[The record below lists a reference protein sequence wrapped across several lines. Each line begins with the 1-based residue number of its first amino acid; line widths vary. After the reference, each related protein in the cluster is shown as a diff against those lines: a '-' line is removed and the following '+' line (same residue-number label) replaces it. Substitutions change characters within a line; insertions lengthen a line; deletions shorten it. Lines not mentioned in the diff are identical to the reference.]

1 MAKKPSKANLFRFV
15 TLRNPQLSDENTNTR
30 GFVYHPDPSQSSFIN
45 VAESNTDS
53 DREYYLKNAQTS
65 YASLKN
71 KSEVRNQNQSLYDFS
86 SWLMRNKNV
95 LSYASINENK
105 KTANEL
111 TDAQELLI
119 WENLLSYV
127 INNESDYVRD
137 ALIQVLVAN
146 QFLKAFETFRDGSTE
161 EIVFTTEQEEEFVR
175 RANAAVVIPKILTQ
189 LESRKFNYVY
199 QKSAYKEEIKRE
211 NTIKR
216 TLLEREVIKYKQV
229 RSEIEK
235 IEILYNKENKR
246 AFKDAL
252 DLFNKQVD
260 DVIANNPNKEEPEG
274 EVVATDRSPELEAMD
289 RQTFTFTPVDPTD
302 TYLTSRL
309 SEKSLGFIKVQE
321 LVEELPLYDTLAEV
335 NEAIGRRIQERKKEI
350 ETLTPS
356 SQPKNI
362 RISGNVVP
370 LQTKTSES
378 NYDYCFIPL
387 HEQTSDGT
395 RNILL
400 QIFNHV
406 TGYNIIG
413 VDFQLSFPET
423 GSFFTSESFEVVNDG
438 EFLTIA
444 LFPEGV
450 IFPEGATY
458 YDVECTIEVVEGE
471 FNIEKRILINRTTSG
486 HFDENTPQHST
497 TLPDKK
503 VFGLTSLGIADFRRV
518 EQEILC
524 YVPGE
529 VSHIEN
535 ILAREYKERSTR
547 SLTSL
552 QTETETT
559 SEREVENLRDTTT
572 TERNELQTETSAVIN
587 EDESQN
593 YGATANFSY
602 SPKATG
608 VSFNLG
614 AYADFSSSTSTSNSN
629 SQAQS
634 YAQEVTE
641 RALERVVQKVSTRR
655 TSIMLREFE
664 ENNTHGFDNTA
675 GDQHITGV
683 YRWVDKIYKNQLV
696 NYGKRLIYEFTVPEP
711 SRFFKEAIK
720 KRIEDGDA
728 NENEMVEPIPPVTL
742 ESEGINNASDL
753 DAENYQDAA
762 ALYNAEVNA
771 IPVHFL
777 RVGKSFSH
785 KFYGEE
791 AQGADSF
798 NRNAKDYEMELPEGY
813 RCSAVDIRGN
823 IIREGDKG
831 TASAA
836 IYVGD
841 NKFSFGPTPGWKDLH
856 IDSAPLYNLMTGVL
870 PISIATEDVEPI
882 NFNIVAHCYFST
894 EARQQWQNET
904 YTAIK
909 TAYEARF
916 AEYKDAK
923 AIFDAPTSET
933 GEDVSFNPLFNRSI
947 EQKELKRLCIE
958 LMAEQCNLEFAQDHY
973 QGINPE
979 TCVSSVN
986 ASQELQTHA
995 ETVRFF
1001 EQVFD
1006 WDLMAYTLYPYFY
1019 ADKKDWVKLF
1029 QQRNGSDPLFQ
1040 AFLQAGMARVVLP
1053 IRPGFEAAAN
1063 WYLETGELSTGQ
1075 NMTTDNE
1082 TYLSIM
1088 EDLQSVSGEVEST
1101 WETRVPTSLT
1111 IVQSKS
1117 AILEEGGLPCF
1128 DPKGELENTI
1138 SESIETLK
1146 GDTGTETPSGELEPQ
1161 EGGEQAT
1168 F

>member
-1 MAKKPSKANLFRFV
+1 M
-15 TLRNPQLSDENTNTR
+15 
-30 GFVYHPDPSQSSFIN
+30 YHPDTTQSNFIT
-45 VAESNTDS
+45 VAEISDEASKKSN
-53 DREYYLKNAQTS
+53 LKSAHTAYTAFQ
-65 YASLKN
+65 N
-71 KSEVRNQNQSLYDFS
+71 KSDVRNQNQSLYDFS

-95 LSYASINENK
+95 LSYASIYDNK
-105 KTANEL
+105 KTAVEL
-111 TDAQELLI
+111 TDTQELLI
-119 WENLLSYV
+119 WENLLYQAFE
-127 INNESDYVRD
+127 NESSYVRD
-137 ALIQVLVAN
+137 ALIQLLVAN
-146 QFLKAFETFRDGSTE
+146 QFLKSFETFRNGATE
-161 EIVFTTEQEEEFVR
+161 EITFTTTQEEEFVR
-175 RANAAVVIPKILTQ
+175 RANAVVVIPKILTQ
-189 LESRKFNYVY
+189 LELHKHSGIHSKPV
-199 QKSAYKEEIKRE
+199 YKEAEKRE
-211 NTIKR
+211 NTVKR
-216 TLLEREVIKYKQV
+216 VLLEREVTKYKEV

-235 IEILYNKENKR
+235 IEILYDKENKR
-246 AFKDAL
+246 AFKEAL

-260 DVIANNPNKEEPEG
+260 DVIANNPNKEVPEG
-274 EVVATDRSPELEAMD
+274 ETAATDRSPELEAMD

-302 TYLTSRL
+302 TYLTDKL
-309 SEKSLGFIKVQE
+309 SGNALGFITSQK
-321 LVEELPLYDTLAEV
+321 LLEELPLYDTLAEV
-335 NEAIGRRIQERKKEI
+335 NEEIGRRIQERKKEI
-350 ETLTPS
+350 GKLTPP

-362 RISGNVVP
+362 RIAGNVVP
-370 LQTKTSES
+370 LQTKTPEN
-378 NYDYCFIPL
+378 NYDYCFPPL

-400 QIFNHV
+400 QIFNEV
-406 TGYNIIG
+406 TSDNLSICDYNIYFPQTG
-413 VDFQLSFPET
+413 ESFD
-423 GSFFTSESFEVVNDG
+423 SLSFEVVNDG
-438 EFLTIA
+438 EFLMLS
-444 LFPEGV
+444 LFPEGIV
-450 IFPEGATY
+450 FPEGETHFNF
-458 YDVECTIEVVEGE
+458 EGSFETINGE
-471 FNIEKRILINRTTSG
+471 FNIDKTIYINQSYCW
-486 HFDENTPQHST
+486 HFDESIPQPHT
-497 TLPDKK
+497 ILPDKK

-602 SPKATG
+602 SPTG
-608 VSFNLG
+608 GLGGASFNLG

-664 ENNTHGFDNTA
+664 ENNTHGFDNTK

-711 SRFFKEAIK
+711 SRFFKDAIK

-728 NENEMVEPIPPVTL
+728 NENDMVEPIPPVTL
-742 ESEGINNASDL
+742 ESQGVNSASDL

-777 RVGKSFSH
+777 RIGKSFSH

-791 AQGADSF
+791 AEGVKNLS
-798 NRNAKDYEMELPEGY
+798 RNTRDYEIELPEGY

-823 IIREGDKG
+823 IIREGDEG

-841 NKFSFGPTPGWKDLH
+841 NKFSFGTTMGWKDLH
-856 IDSAPLYNLMTGVL
+856 IDSAPLNNLMTGVL

-909 TAYEARF
+909 TAYEARL

-923 AIFDAPTSET
+923 TIFDAPTSET
-933 GEDVSFNPLFNRSI
+933 AEDISFNPLFNRSI
-947 EQKELKRLCIE
+947 EQKELKRICIE
-958 LMAEQCNLEFAQDHY
+958 LMAEQCDLQYAQDHY
-973 QGINPE
+973 QGQNPE
-979 TCVSSVN
+979 TCVSPVN

-1029 QQRNGSDPLFQ
+1029 QERNGVDPLFQ
-1040 AFLQAGMARVVLP
+1040 AFLQSGMACVILP
-1053 IRPGFEAAAN
+1053 IRSGFEAAAN
-1063 WYLETGELSTGQ
+1063 WYLETGELWTGQ
-1075 NMTTDNE
+1075 GMTTDNE

-1088 EDLQSVSGEVEST
+1088 EELQSVSGEVEST

-1146 GDTGTETPSGELEPQ
+1146 GDTGTETPPE
-1161 EGGEQAT
+1161 EQAT

>member
-1 MAKKPSKANLFRFV
+1 MNKKPSKANLFRFV
-15 TLRNPQLSDENTNTR
+15 TLRNPQLSDGNANTK
-30 GFVYHPDPSQSSFIN
+30 GFVYHPDTSQSNFIT
-45 VAESNTDS
+45 VAETS
-53 DREYYLKNAQTS
+53 DEPSKKTNLKSAHTAYTAFQ
-65 YASLKN
+65 N

-95 LSYASINENK
+95 LSYASIYDNK
-105 KTANEL
+105 KTVVEL

-146 QFLKAFETFRDGSTE
+146 QFLKAFEAFRAGSTE
-161 EIVFTTEQEEEFVR
+161 EITFTEDQEEEFVR
-175 RANAAVVIPKILTQ
+175 RANAAVVIPKVL
-189 LESRKFNYVY
+189 V
-199 QKSAYKEEIKRE
+199 KSQSHRFPIYKPRPVYKEEVKRD
-211 NTIKR
+211 NTVKR
-216 TLLEREVIKYKQV
+216 VLLEREVANYQEV
-229 RSEIEK
+229 RAEIEK
-235 IEILYNKENKR
+235 IGILYDKENKR
-246 AFKDAL
+246 AFKAAL
-252 DLFNKQVD
+252 EVFNKKVD
-260 DVIANNPNKEEPEG
+260 DVIADNPNKEEPTG
-274 EVVATDRSPELEAMD
+274 DTTATSRSPKLEALD
-289 RQTFTFTPVDPTD
+289 RETFEFTPVDPIG
-302 TYLTSRL
+302 TYLSTRL
-309 SEKSLGFIKVQE
+309 SEKALGFITAQK
-321 LVEELPLYDTLAEV
+321 LVEELTLYDTLAEV
-335 NEAIGRRIQERKKEI
+335 NEAIIKRIQERKQEI
-350 ETLTPS
+350 RALTTTA
-356 SQPKNI
+356 QPKNI
-362 RISGNVVP
+362 RIGGNVVP
-370 LQTKTSES
+370 LETRTAE
-378 NYDYCFIPL
+378 NRYDYCFPPI
-387 HEQTSDGT
+387 HEQTTDGT
-395 RNILL
+395 RNVLL
-400 QIFNHV
+400 QIFNDI
-406 TGYNIIG
+406 TSTNLLTIQYEI
-413 VDFQLSFPET
+413 FFPET
-423 GSFFTSESFEVVNDG
+423 GDQYEGESFEVLNDG
-438 EFLTIA
+438 DFLTIA
-444 LFPEGV
+444 LFPEGIV
-450 IFPEGATY
+450 FPENATY
-458 YDVECTIEVVEGE
+458 YTIEISIG
-471 FNIEKRILINRTTSG
+471 FNVGGRDIEQTVYVDRVIKGYFEQNSSG
-486 HFDENTPQHST
+486 SIPLS
-497 TLPDKK
+497 DKK

-572 TERNELQTETSAVIN
+572 TERNELQTEVSAVIN
-587 EDESQN
+587 EEESQN

-602 SPKATG
+602 NPKATG

-614 AYADFSSSTSTSNSN
+614 AYADFSSSTSSSNSN

-664 ENNTHGFDNTA
+664 ENNVHGFDNTL

-720 KRIEDGDA
+720 KRLEDGDT
-728 NENEMVEPIPPVTL
+728 NTNDMVEPIPPVTL
-742 ESEGINNASDL
+742 ESQGINSPADL
-753 DAENYQDAA
+753 DAENYQDIA

-777 RVGKSFSH
+777 RIGKSFSH

-791 AQGADSF
+791 AQGQDSL

-823 IIREGDKG
+823 IIREGDRG

-841 NKFSFGPTPGWKDLH
+841 NKFSFGTTSGWKDLH
-856 IDSAPLYNLMTGVL
+856 VDSAPLYNLMTGVL

-882 NFNIVAHCYFST
+882 NFNVVAHCYFST

-904 YTAIK
+904 YNAIA
-909 TAYEARF
+909 TAYQEQL

-923 AIFDAPTSET
+923 AIFDAPLEKTSE
-933 GEDVSFNPLFNRSI
+933 ESINFNPLFNRSL

-958 LMAEQCNLEFAQDHY
+958 LMAEQCDLNFAQDHY
-973 QGINPE
+973 QGMNPE
-979 TCVSSVN
+979 TCVSPIN
-986 ASQELQTHA
+986 ASQALQTHA

-1029 QQRNGSDPLFQ
+1029 QQRNGTDPLFQ

-1063 WYLETGELSTGQ
+1063 WYLETGKLWTGQ
-1075 NMTTDNE
+1075 GMTTDNE

-1117 AILEEGGLPCF
+1117 AILDEGGLPCF
-1128 DPKGELENTI
+1128 DPKGEFENTI
-1138 SESIETLK
+1138 LESEQTLK
-1146 GDTGTETPSGELEPQ
+1146 GVTGTETPPE
-1161 EGGEQAT
+1161 EGGGEAT

>member
-1 MAKKPSKANLFRFV
+1 MNKKPSKANLFRFV
-15 TLRNPQLSDENTNTR
+15 TLRNPQLSDGNTNTI
-30 GFVYHPDPSQSSFIN
+30 GFVYHPDTTQSDFIT
-45 VAESNTDS
+45 VAETSDEASKTSN
-53 DREYYLKNAQTS
+53 LKSAHKLFTAFQ
-65 YASLKN
+65 N
-71 KSEVRNQNQSLYDFS
+71 KSDVRNQNQSLYDFS
-86 SWLMRNKNV
+86 SWLMRTKNV
-95 LSYASINENK
+95 LSYASIYDNK
-105 KTANEL
+105 NTAVEL
-111 TDAQELLI
+111 TDTQELLM
-119 WENLLSYV
+119 WENLLYQALENTSTH
-127 INNESDYVRD
+127 VRD
-137 ALIQVLVAN
+137 VLIQVLVAN
-146 QFLKAFETFRDGSTE
+146 QFLKAFEVFREGSTE
-161 EIVFTTEQEEEFVR
+161 EIIFTDTQEEEFVR
-175 RANAAVVIPKILTQ
+175 RANAAVVIPNVLTQ
-189 LESRKFNYVY
+189 LESMKSNRIRRKPLN
-199 QKSAYKEEIKRE
+199 KEEVKRD
-211 NTIKR
+211 NTVKR
-216 TLLEREVIKYKQV
+216 VLLEREVENYKQV
-229 RSEIEK
+229 RLEIEK
-235 IEILYNKENKR
+235 IEFLYDKENKR

-252 DLFNKQVD
+252 ELFNKRVD
-260 DVIANNPNKEEPEG
+260 DVIADNPNKGEPEG
-274 EVVATDRSPELEAMD
+274 DVPATDRSAELVAMD
-289 RQTFTFTPVDPTD
+289 RETFEFKPVDPTG
-302 TYLTSRL
+302 TYLTTRL
-309 SEKSLGFIKVQE
+309 SEKALGFMTSQK
-321 LVEELPLYDTLAEV
+321 LLEELPLYDTLTEV
-335 NEAIGRRIQERKKEI
+335 NEAIGRRTQERKKEI
-350 ETLTPS
+350 RRLTPS
-356 SQPKNI
+356 SQTKNI
-362 RISGNVVP
+362 RIAGNVVP
-370 LQTKTSES
+370 IETRAVA
-378 NYDYCFIPL
+378 NPYDYSFPRL
-387 HEQTSDGT
+387 VEQNGDGS
-395 RNILL
+395 RNIIMRLFNGITSANFFEIEY
-400 QIFNHV
+400 QIVFPQ
-406 TGYNIIG
+406 TGDTF
-413 VDFQLSFPET
+413 VSQ
-423 GSFFTSESFEVVNDG
+423 SFEILNEGD
-438 EFLTIA
+438 FLMIA
-444 LFPEGV
+444 LFPNG
-450 IFPEGATY
+450 ITFPENATY
-458 YDVECTIEVVEGE
+458 YDIEGE
-471 FNIEKRILINRTTSG
+471 LSAIDEDFTFTHRVHIGNTTSG
-486 HFDENTPQHST
+486 YFDGNSPQTT

-559 SEREVENLRDTTT
+559 SEREIENLRDTTT
-572 TERNELQTETSAVIN
+572 TERNELQTEVSAVIN

-664 ENNTHGFDNTA
+664 ENNVHGFDNTL

-742 ESEGINNASDL
+742 ESVGINSPSDL

-771 IPVHFL
+771 YPAPLL
-777 RVGKSFSH
+777 RIGKSFSH
-785 KFYGEE
+785 KFFGEE
-791 AQGADSF
+791 AEGVKNLS
-798 NRNAKDYEMELPEGY
+798 RNTRDYEIELPEGY

-823 IIREGDKG
+823 IIAEGTDDLS
-831 TASAA
+831 SAA

-841 NKFSFGPTPGWKDLH
+841 SKFSFGTTDVWKDL
-856 IDSAPLYNLMTGVL
+856 IINDAPLSNLITGVL

-882 NFNIVAHCYFST
+882 NFNIVAHCYLNS
-894 EARQQWQNET
+894 EPKQQWQNET

-909 TAYEARF
+909 TAYQERL

-923 AIFDAPTSET
+923 VIFDAPVEET
-933 GEDVSFNPLFNRSI
+933 AENISFNPLFNRSI

-958 LMAEQCNLEFAQDHY
+958 LMAEQCDLNFAQDHY
-973 QGINPE
+973 QGVNPE
-979 TCVSSVN
+979 TRVSPID
-986 ASQELQTHA
+986 ASQALQTHA

-1029 QQRNGSDPLFQ
+1029 QERNGADPLFQ

-1053 IRPGFEAAAN
+1053 IRSGFEAAAN
-1063 WYLETGELSTGQ
+1063 WYLETGELWTGQ
-1075 NMTTDNE
+1075 GMTTDNE
-1082 TYLSIM
+1082 PYFSIM
-1088 EDLQSVSGEVEST
+1088 EELQSVLGEVEST

-1138 SESIETLK
+1138 SETEQTLK
-1146 GDTGTETPSGELEPQ
+1146 GATGTETPPE
-1161 EGGEQAT
+1161 EGGGEAT

>member
-1 MAKKPSKANLFRFV
+1 MNKKPSKANLFRFV
-15 TLRNPQLSDENTNTR
+15 TLRNPQLVDESTNTIGFVFHPDTTQSNFITVAETSDEASKKLN
-30 GFVYHPDPSQSSFIN
+30 
-45 VAESNTDS
+45 
-53 DREYYLKNAQTS
+53 LKAAHTAYTAFQ
-65 YASLKN
+65 N
-71 KSEVRNQNQSLYDFS
+71 KSEIRNQNQSLYDFS
-86 SWLMRNKNV
+86 SWLMRTKNV
-95 LSYASINENK
+95 LSYASIYDNK
-105 KTANEL
+105 KTAVEL
-111 TDAQELLI
+111 TETQELLI
-119 WENLLSYV
+119 WENLLYQAFE
-127 INNESDYVRD
+127 NTATHVRN

-146 QFLKAFETFRDGSTE
+146 QFLKAFETFRAGSTE
-161 EIVFTTEQEEEFVR
+161 EITFTEDQVEEFVR
-175 RANAAVVIPKILTQ
+175 RANAVVVIPRVLTQ
-189 LESRKFNYVY
+189 LESIKSNGIHRKPLN
-199 QKSAYKEEIKRE
+199 KEEAKRD
-211 NTIKR
+211 NTVKR
-216 TLLEREVIKYKQV
+216 VLLEREVENYKQV
-229 RSEIEK
+229 RSEIDK
-235 IEILYNKENKR
+235 IETLYDKENKR
-246 AFKDAL
+246 AFKEAL
-252 DLFNKQVD
+252 DLFNKRVD
-260 DVIANNPNKEEPEG
+260 DVIADNPNKGEPEG
-274 EVVATDRSPELEAMD
+274 DTPATDRSADLVAMD
-289 RQTFTFTPVDPTD
+289 RETFTFTPVDPTGA
-302 TYLTSRL
+302 YLTTRL
-309 SEKSLGFIKVQE
+309 SDKALGFMTSQK
-321 LVEELPLYDTLAEV
+321 LVEELPLYDTLGEV
-335 NEAIGRRIQERKKEI
+335 NEAIGRRIQERKQEI
-350 ETLTPS
+350 GTLTPLS
-356 SQPKNI
+356 PQPKNI
-362 RISGNVVP
+362 RIAGNVVP
-370 LQTKTSES
+370 LETRAEAQDGD
-378 NYDYCFIPL
+378 YDYNFIPL
-387 HEQTSDGT
+387 HEQTNDGT
-395 RNILL
+395 RNIIL
-400 QIFNHV
+400 QIFDHV
-406 TGYNIIG
+406 TGSNITGADYSIYFPQTE
-413 VDFQLSFPET
+413 DSFQSV
-423 GSFFTSESFEVVNDG
+423 SFEILNDG
-438 EFLTIA
+438 DFLTIA
-444 LFPEGV
+444 LFPEGIV
-450 IFPEGATY
+450 FPEGATY
-458 YDVECTIEVVEGE
+458 YYLEGSLEVIGGE
-471 FNIEKRILINRTTSG
+471 FNIDRNIYVNRATYG
-486 HFDENTPQHST
+486 YFDEVTPQPST

-559 SEREVENLRDTTT
+559 SEREVENLTDTTT
-572 TERNELQTETSAVIN
+572 TERSELQTEVSAVIN

-664 ENNTHGFDNTA
+664 ENNVHGFDNTL

-720 KRIEDGDA
+720 KRLEDGDT
-728 NENEMVEPIPPVTL
+728 NTNDMVEPIPPVTL
-742 ESEGINNASDL
+742 ESQNINSPVDL

-771 IPVHFL
+771 YLAPLL
-777 RVGKSFSH
+777 RIGKSFSH
-785 KFYGEE
+785 KFFGEE
-791 AQGADSF
+791 AQGHDSF

-823 IIREGDKG
+823 IIREGNGG

-836 IYVGD
+836 IYIGD
-841 NKFSFGPTPGWKDLH
+841 NKFSFGTTSSWKD
-856 IDSAPLYNLMTGVL
+856 IEYDNAPLNNLITGVL

-882 NFNIVAHCYFST
+882 NFNIVAHCYLNS
-894 EARQQWQNET
+894 EPKQQWQNET
-904 YTAIK
+904 YNAIK
-909 TAYEARF
+909 TAYQERL

-923 AIFDAPTSET
+923 AIFDAPVTET
-933 GEDVSFNPLFNRSI
+933 TEDVRFNPLFNRSL

-958 LMAEQCNLEFAQDHY
+958 LMAEQCDLNFAQDHY
-973 QGINPE
+973 QGMNPE
-979 TCVSSVN
+979 TCVSPVN
-986 ASQELQTHA
+986 ASQALQTHA

-1019 ADKKDWVKLF
+1019 AAKKDWVKLF

-1063 WYLETGELSTGQ
+1063 WYLETGELWTGQ
-1075 NMTTDNE
+1075 GMTTDNE

-1088 EDLQSVSGEVEST
+1088 EDLQSVPGEVEST

-1111 IVQSKS
+1111 IVQAKS
-1117 AILEEGGLPCF
+1117 AILDEGGLPCF

-1138 SESIETLK
+1138 LESEQTLK
-1146 GDTGTETPSGELEPQ
+1146 GATGTETPPE
-1161 EGGEQAT
+1161 EGGGEAT

>member
-15 TLRNPQLSDENTNTR
+15 TLRNPQLSDENTNTK
-30 GFVYHPDPSQSSFIN
+30 GFVYHPEPTHSDLNPSRSRLIV
-45 VAESNTDS
+45 VATDS
-53 DREYYLKNAQTS
+53 SDSQRESALVAALDDYDPITQKIYIRGPIKD
-65 YASLKN
+65 
-71 KSEVRNQNQSLYDFS
+71 VYDFS
-86 SWLMRNKNV
+86 SWLMRNKNM
-95 LSYASINENK
+95 LSYASINENI
-105 KTANEL
+105 KTA
-111 TDAQELLI
+111 AKLI
-119 WENLLSYV
+119 DSSEIFVWESLFHSV
-127 INNESDYVRD
+127 IKNESNYVRD
-137 ALIQVLVAN
+137 ALIQILVAN
-146 QFLKAFETFRDGSTE
+146 QFLKAFEAFRDGSIE

-175 RANAAVVIPKILTQ
+175 RANATVVIPEILTKTQ
-189 LESRKFNYVY
+189 SYRIPDYKTRPV
-199 QKSAYKEEIKRE
+199 YKEEIKKE
-211 NTIKR
+211 NTVKR
-216 TLLEREVIKYKQV
+216 LLLEREITNYQEV
-229 RSEIEK
+229 RTEIEK
-235 IEILYNKENKR
+235 IEILYDKENKR

-260 DVIANNPNKEEPEG
+260 DVIADNPNKGEPEG
-274 EVVATDRSPELEAMD
+274 DTAATDRSPELEAMD

-302 TYLTSRL
+302 IYLTSRL
-309 SEKSLGFIKVQE
+309 SEKSLGFIKVQK

-335 NEAIGRRIQERKKEI
+335 NEAIGRRIQERKKKI
-350 ETLTPS
+350 GRLIPPS
-356 SQPKNI
+356 LPKNI
-362 RISGNVVP
+362 RIAGNVVP
-370 LQTKTSES
+370 LETRTTEKH
-378 NYDYCFIPL
+378 YDYCFPPL
-387 HEQTSDGT
+387 HEQTNDGT
-395 RNILL
+395 RNVLL
-400 QIFNHV
+400 QIFNEITSTNLNTIQYEIYFPQ
-406 TGYNIIG
+406 TGDG
-413 VDFQLSFPET
+413 FEGQ
-423 GSFFTSESFEVVNDG
+423 SFEVLNDG
-438 EFLTIA
+438 DFLMVS
-444 LFPEGV
+444 LFPEGI
-450 IFPEGATY
+450 IFPENTTY
-458 YDVECTIEVVEGE
+458 YTIEIELGINGGGY
-471 FNIEKRILINRTTSG
+471 NIEKTVYINTAIKGYFEESS
-486 HFDENTPQHST
+486 PQGT

-572 TERNELQTETSAVIN
+572 TERNELQTEVSAVIN

-720 KRIEDGDA
+720 KRMEDGDA
-728 NENEMVEPIPPVTL
+728 NANDMVEPVPPVTL
-742 ESEGINNASDL
+742 ESQGINSASDL

-909 TAYEARF
+909 TAYEARL

-923 AIFDAPTSET
+923 AIFDAPTGET
-933 GEDVSFNPLFNRSI
+933 AEDVNFNPLFNRSI
-947 EQKELKRLCIE
+947 EQKELKRICIE
-958 LMAEQCNLEFAQDHY
+958 LMAEQCDLEFAQDH
-973 QGINPE
+973 
-979 TCVSSVN
+979 
-986 ASQELQTHA
+986 
-995 ETVRFF
+995 
-1001 EQVFD
+1001 
-1006 WDLMAYTLYPYFY
+1006 
-1019 ADKKDWVKLF
+1019 
-1029 QQRNGSDPLFQ
+1029 
-1040 AFLQAGMARVVLP
+1040 
-1053 IRPGFEAAAN
+1053 
-1063 WYLETGELSTGQ
+1063 
-1075 NMTTDNE
+1075 
-1082 TYLSIM
+1082 
-1088 EDLQSVSGEVEST
+1088 
-1101 WETRVPTSLT
+1101 
-1111 IVQSKS
+1111 
-1117 AILEEGGLPCF
+1117 
-1128 DPKGELENTI
+1128 
-1138 SESIETLK
+1138 
-1146 GDTGTETPSGELEPQ
+1146 
-1161 EGGEQAT
+1161 
-1168 F
+1168 

>member
-1 MAKKPSKANLFRFV
+1 MNKKPSKANLFRFV
-15 TLRNPQLSDENTNTR
+15 TLRNPQLVDESTNTIGFVFHPDTTQSNFITVAETSDEASKKLN
-30 GFVYHPDPSQSSFIN
+30 
-45 VAESNTDS
+45 
-53 DREYYLKNAQTS
+53 LKAAHTAYTAFQ
-65 YASLKN
+65 N
-71 KSEVRNQNQSLYDFS
+71 KSEIRNQNQSLYDFS
-86 SWLMRNKNV
+86 SWLMRTKNV
-95 LSYASINENK
+95 LSYASIYDNK
-105 KTANEL
+105 KTAVEL
-111 TDAQELLI
+111 TETQELLI
-119 WENLLSYV
+119 WENLLYQAFE
-127 INNESDYVRD
+127 NTATHVRN

-146 QFLKAFETFRDGSTE
+146 QFLKAFETFRAGSTE
-161 EIVFTTEQEEEFVR
+161 EITFTEDQVEEFVR
-175 RANAAVVIPKILTQ
+175 RANAVVVIPNVLTQ
-189 LESRKFNYVY
+189 LESNKYNGIHKKPV
-199 QKSAYKEEIKRE
+199 YKEATKRE

-216 TLLEREVIKYKQV
+216 VLLEREVEKYQEV

-235 IEILYNKENKR
+235 IEILYDKENKR
-246 AFKDAL
+246 AFKEAL
-252 DLFNKQVD
+252 DLFNKRVD
-260 DVIANNPNKEEPEG
+260 DVIADNPNKGEPEG
-274 EVVATDRSPELEAMD
+274 DVPATDRSAELVAMD
-289 RQTFTFTPVDPTD
+289 RETFTFTPIDPTG
-302 TYLTSRL
+302 TYLTTRL
-309 SEKSLGFIKVQE
+309 SEKSLGFMTSQK
-321 LVEELPLYDTLAEV
+321 LVEELSLYDTLEEV
-335 NEAIGRRIQERKKEI
+335 KEVITKRIQERTQEI
-350 ETLTPS
+350 RTLAPS

-362 RISGNVVP
+362 RIAGNVVP
-370 LQTKTSES
+370 LETRAETEEGG
-378 NYDYCFIPL
+378 YDYSFIPL
-387 HEQTSDGT
+387 HEQTSDGS
-395 RNILL
+395 RNIIM
-400 QIFNHV
+400 QIFNGI
-406 TGYNIIG
+406 TSTNLFEIDYEI
-413 VDFQLSFPET
+413 T
-423 GSFFTSESFEVVNDG
+423 FFSSGDQFDNVSYEVLNDG
-438 EFLTIA
+438 DFLTIA

-450 IFPEGATY
+450 IFPENTTY
-458 YDVECTIEVVEGE
+458 YDIEGE
-471 FNIEKRILINRTTSG
+471 IYTNNGNFIFTHRVYVDRATMGYFNNSI
-486 HFDENTPQHST
+486 PQPST

-559 SEREVENLRDTTT
+559 SEREVENLTDTTT
-572 TERNELQTETSAVIN
+572 TERNELQTEVSAVIN

-593 YGATANFSY
+593 YGATANFNY
-602 SPKATG
+602 SPKGVGG

-664 ENNTHGFDNTA
+664 ENNVHGFDNTL

-720 KRIEDGDA
+720 KRLENGDT
-728 NENEMVEPIPPVTL
+728 NTNDMVEPIPPVTL
-742 ESEGINNASDL
+742 ESQNINSPADL

-771 IPVHFL
+771 YPAPLL
-777 RVGKSFSH
+777 RIGKSFSH
-785 KFYGEE
+785 KFFGEE
-791 AQGADSF
+791 AEGVKNLS
-798 NRNAKDYEMELPEGY
+798 RNTKDYEIELPEGY

-823 IIREGDKG
+823 IIAEGTDDLS
-831 TASAA
+831 SAA

-841 NKFSFGPTPGWKDLH
+841 SKFSFGTTEVWKDL
-856 IDSAPLYNLMTGVL
+856 IVNNAPLNNLITGVL

-882 NFNIVAHCYFST
+882 NFNIVAHCYLNS
-894 EARQQWQNET
+894 EPKQQWQNET
-904 YTAIK
+904 YNAIK
-909 TAYEARF
+909 TAYQERL

-923 AIFDAPTSET
+923 AIFDAPVTET
-933 GEDVSFNPLFNRSI
+933 TEDVRFNPLFNRSL

-958 LMAEQCNLEFAQDHY
+958 LMAEQCDLNFAQDHY
-973 QGINPE
+973 QGMNPE
-979 TCVSSVN
+979 TCVSPIN
-986 ASQELQTHA
+986 ASQALQTHA

-1019 ADKKDWVKLF
+1019 AAKKDWVKLF

-1063 WYLETGELSTGQ
+1063 WYLETGELWTGQ
-1075 NMTTDNE
+1075 GMTTDNE

-1088 EDLQSVSGEVEST
+1088 QELQSTEGEVEST

-1111 IVQSKS
+1111 IVQAKS
-1117 AILEEGGLPCF
+1117 AILDEGGLPCF

-1138 SESIETLK
+1138 LETTETLK
-1146 GDTGTETPSGELEPQ
+1146 GKTGTETPP
-1161 EGGEQAT
+1161 EGGGGEAA